1 MSMKEPLYP
10 SMTEMLS
17 QTSIAGRPLP
27 GLIQEIQDL
36 YLEDTKPWVIGFS
49 GGKDSTTI
57 LSLIYV
63 AIEHLAAEQRHKHI
77 YVISSDTLV
86 ETPMVV
92 QMFEGVLKQINKK
105 AEELNLPFSAHQVQ
119 PKMEQTFWT
128 NLLGKGYPAPTQNF
142 RWCTERMKIDPVS
155 EFILDK
161 VARFGEVVVVL
172 GARSDESASRAQ
184 VIAKHKIE
192 GSSLSRHSSLP
203 GAFTYMP
210 IENWSFDDVWMYLLG
225 APAPWGGDHFE
236 LFELYKGSSDG
247 ECPLVIDTKTP
258 SCGNSRFGC
267 WTCTVVT
274 KDRAMEGLIES
285 GEHWLQKLKN
295 FRDQLYR
302 STIPE
307 NKEQYRNFKRRTG
320 KVQYARKAIDDD
332 SNTEVKTIPGP
343 YWMKQRQAWL
353 KELLTIEKSLND
365 NGREISL
372 IQPEEL
378 YAIRREWM
386 FDPNEPDWADSLP
399 KIYKE
404 VYGTEL
410 NWADQDSGTFTQAD
424 AELLKSLEGEH
435 EVPHELVMKLI
446 ELEQSMDGLSRRKGL
461 FNKIGT
467 LLNRDWGSLE
477 EIKAKLHANQHQ
489 TDHTSLDVGYQ
500 EKLDELTKEYETL
513 KA

>member
-1 MSMKEPLYP
+1 MSSTQPLYP
-10 SMTEMLS
+10 TIDEMLAA
-17 QTSIAGRPLP
+17 TSTAGRPLP
-27 GLIQEIQDL
+27 DLIGEIQNI
-36 YLEDTKPWVIGFS
+36 YLEDKKPWVIGFS

-63 AIEHLAAEQRHKHI
+63 AISKLKKAQRHKHI

-92 QMFEGVLKQINKK
+92 DMIAGTIDQINNQAKIH
-105 AEELNLPFSAHQVQ
+105 NLPLTAHQVI
-119 PKMEQTFWT
+119 PKMEQTFWA

-161 VARFGEVVVVL
+161 VTRFGEVVVVL

-184 VIAKHKIE
+184 VISRHKID
-192 GSSLSRHSSLP
+192 GSTLSRHSSLP

-210 IENWSFDDVWMYLLG
+210 IKDWSFDDVWSYLLG

-236 LFELYKGSSDG
+236 LFSLYKDSNSG
-247 ECPLVIDTKTP
+247 ECPLVIDTNTP

-274 KDRAMEGLIES
+274 KDRAMEGLIDS
-285 GEHWLQKLKN
+285 GETWLQELKD
-295 FRDQLYR
+295 FRDQLYD

-307 NKEQYRNFKRRTG
+307 NKEKYRNFKRRTG
-320 KVQYARKAIDDD
+320 KVQYARKAVDDD
-332 SNTEVKTIPGP
+332 SNTKVKTIPGP

-353 KELLTIEKSLND
+353 KKLLTIEKKLND
-365 NGREISL
+365 EGRDITL

-386 FDPNEPDWADSLP
+386 FDPNEPDWADTLP
-399 KIYKE
+399 RIYQD
-404 VYGTEL
+404 VYGTDL
-410 NWADQDSGTFTQAD
+410 DWAEQDSGAFTQTD
-424 AELLKSLEGEH
+424 AELLKDLEGKY
-435 EVPHELVMKLI
+435 EVPYELAMKLI
-446 ELEQSMDGLSRRKGL
+446 ELELSMDGLSRRKGL
-461 FNKIGT
+461 YKSMGS

-477 EIKAKLHANQHQ
+477 DIKTKMDTNKHKPGLK
-489 TDHTSLDVGYQ
+489 SLDVGYD
-500 EKLDELTKEYETL
+500 EKLKELAKEYENI
-513 KA
+513 